1 MITIATETRLE
12 HYFKQFRQNIIGI
25 DQEFETPFGKKKIVY
40 TDWTASGRL
49 YRPIEEKLMNDF
61 GPFVANTHTET
72 TVSGTAMTMA
82 YHEAKHIIK
91 RHVNANDNDVLIN
104 TGTGMTGVVNK
115 FQRILGLKI
124 PENLKEFISIPKE
137 LKPVVFISHME
148 HHSNQTSWLET
159 IADVVVIPA
168 NEDGLFCLEEFKK
181 LLEKYNDRSFKIA
194 SITSCS
200 NVTGIRTPYHEVAKI
215 MHQNNG
221 VCFVDFAC
229 SGPYVDIDMHLDEE
243 CYLDAIFFSPHKFL
257 GGPGTSGVLVFNK
270 NLYHNNVPDC
280 PGGGT
285 VSWTNP
291 WGEHKYIDNI
301 EDREDGGTPGFLQVI
316 KTALAIQLKEQMG
329 VKNILEREHEIV
341 DYIFSEL
348 NNIDNIHILANQHQE
363 RLGVISFYIDELH
376 FNLGVKLLNDKFGIQ
391 TRGGCSCAGTYGHYL
406 LHVDQETS
414 HDLVCQITSGDLIKK
429 PGWIRMSIHPTTTS
443 EEIIMVCE
451 SIKSLAKNYK
461 EWANDYEYN
470 FKTNEFVHKNAKLQE
485 KEMVKSWFKF

>member
-1 MITIATETRLE
+1 METKLE
-12 HYFKQFRQNIIGI
+12 RYFNEFRKEIIGV
-25 DQEFETPFGKKKIVY
+25 DQSFISPYGEKKIIY

-49 YRPIEEKLMNDF
+49 YRPIEEKILNEC

-72 TVSGTAMTMA
+72 TVTGTAMTLA
-82 YHEAKHIIK
+82 YNEARHIIK
-91 RHVNANDNDVLIN
+91 RHVNANSDDILI
-104 TGTGMTGVVNK
+104 TAGTGMTGVVNK
-115 FQRILGLKI
+115 FQRILGLRI
-124 PENLKEFISIPKE
+124 PENLKEFTSIPTE

-159 IADVVVIPA
+159 IADVEIIPA
-168 NEDGLFCLEEFKK
+168 NEAGLFCLDQLKL
-181 LLEKYNDRSFKIA
+181 LLEKYKNRSFKIA

-200 NVTGIRTPYHEVAKI
+200 NVTGIKTPYHEVAKL

-229 SGPYVDIDMHLDEE
+229 SGPYVSIDMHPQDADD
-243 CYLDAIFFSPHKFL
+243 YLDAIFFSPHKFL
-257 GGPGTSGVLVFNK
+257 GGPGTSGVLIFNK
-270 NLYHNNVPDC
+270 NLYKNNVPDC

-316 KTALAIQLKEQMG
+316 KTALAIQLKEKMG
-329 VKNILEREHEIV
+329 VQNILDREHELV
-341 DYIFSEL
+341 EYIFAKL
-348 NNIDNIHILANQHQE
+348 NQLPNLHILANQHQD

-414 HDLVCQITSGDLIKK
+414 HNLVCQIASGDLIQK
-429 PGWIRMSIHPTTTS
+429 PGWIRMSVHPTTTS
-443 EEIIMVCE
+443 AEIEFVCE
-451 SIKSLAKNYK
+451 SIRL
-461 EWANDYEYN
+461 
-470 FKTNEFVHKNAKLQE
+470 L
-485 KEMVKSWFKF
+485 